1 MMRNKEAL
9 DLYQEVLNQ
18 EFLKVNYYKSLM
30 RVQES
35 NVDKHIFMRF
45 NAYKNMGELHERLGE
60 FKEAKN
66 SYTMVIQFSLLY
78 VGAQNQG

>member
-1 MMRNKEAL
+1 
-9 DLYQEVLNQ
+9 
-18 EFLKVNYYKSLM
+18 
-30 RVQES
+30 
-35 NVDKHIFMRF
+35 MRF